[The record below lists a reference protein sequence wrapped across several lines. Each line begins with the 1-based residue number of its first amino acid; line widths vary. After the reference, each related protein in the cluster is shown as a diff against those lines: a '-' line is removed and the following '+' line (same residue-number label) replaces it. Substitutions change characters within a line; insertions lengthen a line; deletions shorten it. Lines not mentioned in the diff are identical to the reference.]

1 MAFGSDGV
9 WKQEDAGVA
18 NRIAKIT
25 SGNSDY
31 MKSARTSGMQT
42 ANRRGLG
49 NSSMA
54 VRAAEG
60 AAIDRA
66 APIASQEAQQIHGHN
81 MAEHEGG
88 IRTDQLG
95 MQLAAAE
102 REAMGRFIADMS
114 GQRYGAL
121 ANTLVNPDIP
131 GSARSAVQGSINSQH
146 QQALNYLQRLY
157 GVRLSDAGFATG
169 GGAAGGG
176 GSYGGGFGGY
186 TPTPGINISGGLG
199 SDNIRAVLDRMGWQ

>member
-1 MAFGSDGV
+1 MAFDSNGV

-31 MKSARTSGMQT
+31 MKSARTSGLQT

-54 VRAAEG
+54 ARASQG

-66 APIASQEAQQIHGHN
+66 APIASQEAQQIYGHN

-102 REAMGRFIADMS
+102 REAMARMISDMS
-114 GQRYGAL
+114 GQRFGAMS
-121 ANTLVNPDIP
+121 NTLVNPDIP
-131 GSARSAVQGSINSQH
+131 GSARAAVQRSINDQYTS
-146 QQALNYLQRLY
+146 AMNYLQRLY
-157 GVRLSDAGFATG
+157 GVQLNNAPIPAGG
-169 GGAAGGG
+169 SGGG
-176 GSYGGGFGGY
+176 GGY
-186 TPTPGINISGGLG
+186 APTPGVNIASGFGRFL
-199 SDNIRAVLDRMGWQ
+199 S